1 MPSGVSPSAGAE
13 HSPRNP
19 HSPTPPSPAVTVAP
33 DVVRVTAPA
42 GWGDRAALAALRPD
56 LVRALA
62 PPLPPAEQWPDHYR
76 DAYAER
82 VAVASEGGC
91 ADPEAVALA
100 DLRVMHW
107 RELCAADAL
116 AA

>member
-1 MPSGVSPSAGAE
+1 M
-13 HSPRNP
+13 
-19 HSPTPPSPAVTVAP
+19 PPSPAVTVAP
-33 DVVRVTAPA
+33 DVVHVVAPA

-62 PPLPPAEQWPDHYR
+62 PPLPPAEQWPDHYG

-82 VAVASEGGC
+82 VAVAAEGGC

>member
-1 MPSGVSPSAGAE
+1 MV
-13 HSPRNP
+13 
-19 HSPTPPSPAVTVAP
+19 PTSLQAPPTVAVGP
-33 DVVRVTAPA
+33 DLVHVTAPQ
-42 GWGDRAALAALRPD
+42 GWGSREAMRALRPD

>member
-1 MPSGVSPSAGAE
+1 MRYRTP
-13 HSPRNP
+13 SPRQYP
-19 HSPTPPSPAVTVAP
+19 LPPRPTPVG
-33 DVVRVTAPA
+33 APA
-42 GWGDRAALAALRPD
+42 T
-56 LVRALA
+56 
-62 PPLPPAEQWPDHYR
+62 PAEQWPDHYR

-82 VAVASEGGC
+82 VAVAAEGG
-91 ADPEAVALA
+91 AVDPEAVALA

>member
-19 HSPTPPSPAVTVAP
+19 HSPTPPSPVVTVAP

-56 LVRALA
+56 LVRALSPPA
-62 PPLPPAEQWPDHYR
+62 PPPEQWPDHYR

-82 VAVASEGGC
+82 VAVAAEGGC